1 MDLEMQFQLLMLRRT
16 RTYNVGTGCI
26 LVVGAY
32 YADIR
37 YKNTIPRF
45 LKKVL
50 MEYNSTPCTEWTTWP
65 ENISVHLGAH
75 PI

>member
-1 MDLEMQFQLLMLRRT
+1 
-16 RTYNVGTGCI
+16 
-26 LVVGAY
+26 VVGAY

-37 YKNTIPRF
+37 YKNIIPRY

-75 PI
+75 PILKKLVILRRSNNSEFLLEKIIKYYTV